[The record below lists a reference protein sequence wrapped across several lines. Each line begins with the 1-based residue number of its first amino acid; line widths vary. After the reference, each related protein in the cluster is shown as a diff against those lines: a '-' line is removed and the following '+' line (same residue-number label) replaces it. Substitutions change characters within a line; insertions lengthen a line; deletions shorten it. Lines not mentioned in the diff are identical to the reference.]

1 MKTHPCSTDPGIHVA
16 NAVSDTG
23 LNMRAP
29 SLEST
34 ANGAA
39 CEDLWPTNDT
49 GRSASSPKFGPALSA
64 DVGTE
69 NKRSEANG
77 WKYRRRPT
85 DPKGDRARPMMPSM
99 RVKDSPAT
107 YIYGTCKIADKKSL
121 LYDHDYESGKRWRT
135 GHCKV
140 CLIFFVH
147 YIGSII

>member
-1 MKTHPCSTDPGIHVA
+1 VA
-16 NAVSDTG
+16 KAVSDTG

-29 SLEST
+29 SLGST

-39 CEDLWPTNDT
+39 CEDLWPTSDT

-69 NKRSEANG
+69 NRRSEANG

-85 DPKGDRARPMMPSM
+85 DPKGDRARPITPSI

-107 YIYGTCKIADKKSL
+107 YTYETYKKHIIN
-121 LYDHDYESGKRWRT
+121 LYYTIQIT
-135 GHCKV
+135 GVGGGGVPDISKYV
-140 CLIFFVH
+140 
-147 YIGSII
+147 